1 MRLTFVTGNPGK
13 VEEARAHLEPLGIE
27 VDQDDRGYPEV
38 QAPDLETVARVGAD
52 YLHGRVDGPFVLEDA
67 GLFVKALAGFPGVY
81 SSYVHDTLGLDGLL
95 RLLEDERDRSA
106 RFESVLALV
115 DAEGH
120 FHLFEGRCRGR
131 IAEEALEGPHGF
143 GFDPVFVPDGREE
156 PFSRLP
162 PEEKD
167 ELGHRGAALRAL
179 ADHLEGAG
187 NRS

>member
-13 VEEARAHLEPLGIE
+13 VEEAEAHLEPLD
-27 VDQDDRGYPEV
+27 VTLTQDDRGYPEV
-38 QAPDLETVARVGAD
+38 QARDLESVARVGAD
-52 YLHGRVDGPFVLEDA
+52 YLQGKVEAPYVLEDA

-81 SSYVHDTLGLDGLL
+81 SSYAYETLGLDGLL

-115 DAEGH
+115 DGEGDL
-120 FHLFEGRCRGR
+120 HLFEGRCRGR
-131 IAEEALEGPHGF
+131 IAEEVLEGPHGF
-143 GFDPVFVPDGREE
+143 GFDPVFVPEGRDE

-167 ELGHRGAALRAL
+167 ALGHRGAALRAL
-179 ADHLEGAG
+179 ADHLEAAR